1 VPVTLKRT
9 AVSANGQAI
18 VLPSYARW
26 YSYMYLLSVLPS
38 PARQSAAVRKHQN
51 ALFARWR
58 SPAQSDNLR
67 RTMTVED
74 TGPEIE
80 VTSAE
85 TIAELVGQVR
95 DGTPIRIAF
104 AQRRDNDIKTPGP
117 LADFVTAGDLRALL
131 LYLLAM
137 ARASRKEP
145 WNVVLPA
152 AVWARALGIDLPLTK
167 TASSTISK
175 AWARIEDRKLIHRG
189 RSGRLAEITLL
200 REDGS
205 GKPYTHPKDEG
216 GYFKL
221 PHVFWLEGPQDSEEP
236 WYEVLD
242 LPAVAMLLIASS
254 LQPNFALALDRVP
267 QWYGFSTDTAHRGF
281 ATLAEHEIL
290 QINKVYKKAPLSP
303 LGYTYENRYRLNPPF
318 KHRRGAAA
326 SRSNASDVNQ

>member
-1 VPVTLKRT
+1 MK
-9 AVSANGQAI
+9 
-18 VLPSYARW
+18 
-26 YSYMYLLSVLPS
+26 
-38 PARQSAAVRKHQN
+38 
-51 ALFARWR
+51 
-58 SPAQSDNLR
+58 
-67 RTMTVED
+67 VED
-74 TGPEIE
+74 TVPEIE

-85 TIAELVGQVR
+85 TIAELVGHVR

-104 AQRRDNDIKTPGP
+104 AQRRMNGTKTPGS

-137 ARASRKEP
+137 ARATRKEP

-175 AWARIEDRKLIHRG
+175 AWARIEARKLIRRD
-189 RSGRLAEITLL
+189 RSGRLAEVTLL

-205 GKPYTHPKDEG
+205 EQPYTHPKDEG

-221 PHVFWLEGPQDSEEP
+221 AHAFWLEGPNGSSEH
-236 WYEVLD
+236 WYQVLD
-242 LPAVAMLLIASS
+242 LSAVAMLLIATS

-267 QWYGFSTDTAHRGF
+267 EWYGFSSDTAQRGF
-281 ATLAEHEIL
+281 ATLGRHDIL

-303 LGYTYENRYRLNPPF
+303 LGYTFENRYRLNPPF
-318 KHRRGAAA
+318 PHRRGAAPP
-326 SRSNASDVNQ
+326 RSNNPAVDK

>member
-1 VPVTLKRT
+1 
-9 AVSANGQAI
+9 
-18 VLPSYARW
+18 
-26 YSYMYLLSVLPS
+26 M
-38 PARQSAAVRKHQN
+38 
-51 ALFARWR
+51 
-58 SPAQSDNLR
+58 
-67 RTMTVED
+67 MVED
-74 TGPEIE
+74 TIPEIE

-85 TIAELVGQVR
+85 TIAELVGHVR

-104 AQRRDNDIKTPGP
+104 AQRRENDIKTPGP

-137 ARASRKEP
+137 ARASRKDP
-145 WNVVLPA
+145 WNVILPA

-175 AWARIEDRKLIHRG
+175 AWARIEDRNLIRRG

-205 GKPYTHPKDEG
+205 ERPYTHPKDEG

-221 PHVFWLEGPQDSEEP
+221 PHAFWLEGPPGSEEH
-236 WYEVLD
+236 WYQVLD

-267 QWYGFSTDTAHRGF
+267 EWYGFSSDTAQRGF
-281 ATLAEHEIL
+281 ATLGQHEIL

-318 KHRRGAAA
+318 GHRRSAA
-326 SRSNASDVNQ
+326 SPRSQEPAVDE

>member
-1 VPVTLKRT
+1 
-9 AVSANGQAI
+9 
-18 VLPSYARW
+18 
-26 YSYMYLLSVLPS
+26 
-38 PARQSAAVRKHQN
+38 
-51 ALFARWR
+51 
-58 SPAQSDNLR
+58 
-67 RTMTVED
+67 MTVEEAV
-74 TGPEIE
+74 PEIQI
-80 VTSAE
+80 TSAE
-85 TIAELVGQVR
+85 TIAELVGHVR
-95 DGTPIRIAF
+95 DGTPVRIAF
-104 AQRRDNDIKTPGP
+104 AQRRENQVKTPGP

-137 ARASRKEP
+137 ARATRKEP

-175 AWARIEDRKLIHRG
+175 AWARIEDRNLIRRG

-205 GKPYTHPKDEG
+205 EQPYTHPKDQG

-221 PHVFWLEGPQDSEEP
+221 AHAFWLEGPPGSGEP
-236 WYEVLD
+236 WYQVLD

-254 LQPNFALALDRVP
+254 LQPNFALALNRVP
-267 QWYGFSTDTAHRGF
+267 EWYGFSSDTAQRGF
-281 ATLAEHEIL
+281 ATLGQHEIL

-318 KHRRGAAA
+318 GHRHA
-326 SRSNASDVNQ
+326 SAPPRAQSQSVDE